1 MLLYLFFAIV
11 LKHIRKSITS
21 VAANVIANCIF
32 LVPLFFGTRLSR
44 ALADKTADGAAS
56 AQQTMEKHK
65 IWLLFCGTAARKFR
79 KGLIRNA
86 FVITVSLTAPD

>member
-21 VAANVIANCIF
+21 VAASVIANCVF
-32 LVPLFFGTRLSR
+32 LVPLFF
-44 ALADKTADGAAS
+44 ADKTADGAAS
-56 AQQTMEKHK
+56 AQQTMETHK
-65 IWLLFCGTAARKFR
+65 VWLLFCGTAARKFR

-86 FVITVSLTAPD
+86 FVITVFLTAAD